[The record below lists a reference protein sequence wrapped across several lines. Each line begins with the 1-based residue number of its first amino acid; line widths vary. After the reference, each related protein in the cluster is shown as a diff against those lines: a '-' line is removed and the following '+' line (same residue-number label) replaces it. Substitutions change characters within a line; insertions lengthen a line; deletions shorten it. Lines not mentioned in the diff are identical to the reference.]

1 MLLGAVN
8 QRFSAFVQHSEMS
21 DERLERRPV
30 PGRRDHGIGI
40 EPAPVSEDGGALLEP
55 LERSDD
61 TDATGLD
68 AFDKARRRGSE
79 SRRGGGS
86 PSTAAPQTVAG
97 RP

>member
-68 AFDKARRRGSE
+68 AFDKADVEDRNHAAAEEVRVRPHRRR
-79 SRRGGGS
+79 
-86 PSTAAPQTVAG
+86 
-97 RP
+97 